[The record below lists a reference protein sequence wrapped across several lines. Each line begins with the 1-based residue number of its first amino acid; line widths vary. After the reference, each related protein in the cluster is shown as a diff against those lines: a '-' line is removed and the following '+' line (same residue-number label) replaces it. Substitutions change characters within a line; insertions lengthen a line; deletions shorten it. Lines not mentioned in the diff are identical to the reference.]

1 MNNKLIEQF
10 AESFFNAFYSG
21 YWSDNT
27 RQSISDLSVQ
37 ESYAVQDI
45 VSKKKIARGEQAIG
59 YKVGCT
65 SSAIQSQFGLNEP
78 IFGRLFW
85 PHIFKEGKELNWKR
99 YTNCAIEPE
108 MVLKI
113 GKDLKG
119 ENLPDKVLIKAIEY
133 VSPGIEIHNFK
144 FLYMPPTLQELICS
158 NGIHAGLV
166 VGNSKSSPNDLSF
179 ELEWFKVIKEDK
191 IITKATSSEIMGG
204 PLNSLRWLIGKL
216 TKRNEILRAGS
227 FVIPGSPV
235 ELINIREDTK
245 LTIFIEKV
253 GNVVVNFRS

>member
-1 MNNKLIEQF
+1 MNNKLIEKF
-10 AESFFNAFYSG
+10 TENFFNAFYNG
-21 YWSDNT
+21 HWNYNI
-27 RQSISDLSVQ
+27 QNSISDLSVQ
-37 ESYAVQDI
+37 ESYVVQDR
-45 VSKKKIARGEQAIG
+45 VTKKKISRGERVIG

-65 SSAIQSQFGLNEP
+65 SNAIQSQFGLNEP

-85 PHIFKEGKELNWKR
+85 PHIFDERKEINWKR
-99 YTNCAIEPE
+99 YINCAIEPE

-119 ENLPDKVLIKAIEY
+119 ENLPDKVLISAIEY

-144 FLYMPPTLQELICS
+144 FWYMPPTLQELICS

-166 VGNSKSSPNDLSF
+166 VGDSKSSPNNLSF
-179 ELEWFKVIKEDK
+179 ESELFKVYKDDK
-191 IITKATSSEIMGG
+191 IIIKAKAFEIMGG
-204 PLNSLRWLIGKL
+204 PLHSLRWLIRKL

-245 LTIFIEKV
+245 LAILIEKV
-253 GNVVVNFRS
+253 GKVVTYFKS

>member
-1 MNNKLIEQF
+1 MNKKLIEKF
-10 AESFFNAFYSG
+10 SINFFNTFYSG
-21 YWSDNT
+21 SWNNDIQY
-27 RQSISDLSVQ
+27 SISDLSIQ
-37 ESYAVQDI
+37 ESYIVQDL
-45 VSKKKIARGEQAIG
+45 VAKKKIERGERPIG

-65 SSAIQSQFGLNEP
+65 SCAIQSQFGLSEP
-78 IFGRLFW
+78 IFGRLFQ
-85 PHIFKEGKELNWKR
+85 PHIFDEGKELNWKR

-119 ENLPDKVLIKAIEY
+119 ENLSDKVLIDAIEY

-144 FLYMPPTLQELICS
+144 FWCTTPTLQELICS
-158 NGIHAGLV
+158 NGIHAGLI
-166 VGNSKSSPNDLSF
+166 VGDSKNSPNNLSF
-179 ELEWFKVIKEDK
+179 ESEWFKVYKDDK
-191 IITKATSSEIMGG
+191 IITKAKASKIMGG
-204 PLNSLRWLIGKL
+204 PLHSLRWLTGKL

-235 ELINIREDTK
+235 ELINIQEDTK

-253 GNVVVNFRS
+253 GKIVAYFKS